1 MQADPVLPSPKPQRH
16 PDWQARLVAYLHAA
30 RLQPF
35 AYGRHDCCLFA
46 ADAVAA
52 MTGIDIAAPWRGR
65 YTTLRGGIRV
75 LRRSGYRDHVALA
88 AAWFPEVPAF
98 SAQPGDLAVIA
109 TEAGPALGVVQGE
122 AVYVLG
128 PQGLGLVSLLSVTRA
143 FRIR

>member
-1 MQADPVLPSPKPQRH
+1 MQPDPIPTPLPLRH

-30 RLQPF
+30 RLRPF

-52 MTGIDIAAPWRGR
+52 MTGVDIAAPWRGR

-75 LRRSGYRDHVALA
+75 LRRSGHRDHVALA
-88 AAWFPEVPAF
+88 AAHFAEIPPL
-98 SAQPGDLAVIA
+98 SAQPGDLAVLA
-109 TEAGPALGVVQGE
+109 TQAGPALGVVQGE

-128 PQGLGLVSLLSVTRA
+128 PQGLGLVSLLRAHRA
-143 FRIR
+143 FRV